1 MKLTAILALF
11 VALPIISASVRAD
24 EESHR
29 IAVEEFFKT
38 TNAEETYQKSL
49 EAMVDLQVKSNPQLA
64 PLRAVMLEFFN
75 EYVSW
80 SKILPQVTALY
91 VETFSEEEIKV
102 YTAFFS
108 TPEGKK
114 WSANQS
120 EIFSKSAQIGQAEV
134 TRNMAKLQEMI
145 AREFVKMQQNTGGAP
160 AGDGAEAE
168 E

>member
-1 MKLTAILALF
+1 MKLIHIAALLALL
-11 VALPIISASVRAD
+11 VMPALARAD

-29 IAVEEFFKT
+29 IAVQDFFKT
-38 TNAEETYQKSL
+38 TNAEETYAKSL
-49 EAMVDLQVKSNPQLA
+49 EAMIDLQIKGNPQLA
-64 PLRAVMLEFFN
+64 PMRGVMLEFFN

-80 SKILPQVTALY
+80 DKVLPQLITLY
-91 VETFSEEEIKV
+91 METFSEEEIKL

-114 WSANQS
+114 WSANQTD
-120 EIFSKSAQIGQAEV
+120 IFSKSAQIGQAEV

-145 AREFVKMQQNTGGAP
+145 AQEFMKIQQK
-160 AGDGAEAE
+160 AGNAAGNGAEAE